1 MFSFASASPSLS
13 LSLLISD
20 GNNGGI
26 YIGVTTLSLY
36 TVYIDKFM
44 AIHEMVAGNRFSL
57 RYNALT
63 ARQADSCTDVHR
75 GRTIDRWT
83 WRYT

>member
-1 MFSFASASPSLS
+1 MFSFASASRSLS

-26 YIGVTTLSLY
+26 YISALLLSPY
-36 TVYIDKFM
+36 IYIDKFM

-63 ARQADSCTDVHR
+63 ARQADSYTDVHR